1 MGEGGTSAGAGAG
14 EAAGGSKR
22 LTERSSMYISN
33 IDGLI
38 NNVSNDLSACSGIG
52 MDDCIKGKHMRMS
65 DSYPSLLEGTE
76 RATSDTGSSESGQE
90 NEGTSGDESSGEEAE
105 VEADEE
111 CVVRD
116 GLE

>member
-22 LTERSSMYISN
+22 LAGRSSVCISD

-38 NNVSNDLSACSGIG
+38 NNVSNDLSAPSGME
-52 MDDCIKGKHMRMS
+52 MDDCIKGKGMRML

-76 RATSDTGSSESGQE
+76 QVTSNTGS
-90 NEGTSGDESSGEEAE
+90 EGGGGGGEEPS
-105 VEADEE
+105 
-111 CVVRD
+111 
-116 GLE
+116 

>member
-22 LTERSSMYISN
+22 LTGRFSVCISD

-38 NNVSNDLSACSGIG
+38 NNVSNDLSAPSGME
-52 MDDCIKGKHMRMS
+52 MDDCIKGEGMRTL

-76 RATSDTGSSESGQE
+76 QVTSDTSSEG
-90 NEGTSGDESSGEEAE
+90 GGGGGGGEPS
-105 VEADEE
+105 
-111 CVVRD
+111 
-116 GLE
+116 